1 MISEGASLLFEKIQ
15 EKLSSL
21 VKISEFDLKEG
32 MLVCGLDAAYKEN
45 IGISSA
51 IVLKLNEESPIA
63 ESIFREKI
71 TYDYIPGLLYIRE
84 APLLLGAL
92 NKLSVKPDLLLIDGH
107 GLAHPRRAG
116 LASIIGLL
124 TDIPSIGIAK
134 RLLTGNVIWDNE
146 KIGRIE
152 VAGEYVGIA
161 YRTHKGKT
169 MYASIGHMV
178 TIQTINKIILLY
190 NYDEPLPIML
200 AHRAVRKAIKIRS

>member
-15 EKLSSL
+15 EKLSL
-21 VKISEFDLKEG
+21 LIKISEFDLKEG
-32 MLVCGLDAAYKEN
+32 MLICGLDAAYKEN

-71 TYDYIPGLLYIRE
+71 TYDYVPGLLYIRE

-107 GLAHPRRAG
+107 GLAHPRCAG

-134 RLLTGNVIWDNE
+134 RSLTGNVRWDNE

-152 VAGEYVGIA
+152 VAGECVGIA
-161 YRTHKGKT
+161 YKTRKGKT

-178 TIQTINKIILLY
+178 TLQTINKIILLY
-190 NYDEPLPIML
+190 NYDEPLPITL
-200 AHRAVRKAIKIRS
+200 AHRAARKAIKIRS